1 MNQDAQEIQ
10 RDEYLEGL
18 LRENMIHIKAA
29 ALAGAASAGR
39 LPGMD
44 EADILSHV
52 LEGLL
57 RMARRGDAINNI
69 VGLTFQIGRRRAVD
83 LERKRRI
90 AARWVATARVIER
103 QHAQSP
109 ECHIARLSHARLVMD
124 VAGRDV
130 IALAL
135 ALADAPGAPPAA
147 RKRISRARERVRQVS
162 AELF

>member
-1 MNQDAQEIQ
+1 MNLDVQDIQ
-10 RDEYLEGL
+10 RDQYLERL
-18 LRENMIHIKAA
+18 LRRNIMHTKTA

-52 LEGLL
+52 FEGLL
-57 RMARRGDAINNI
+57 RIARRGDTIDNI
-69 VGLTFQIGRRRAVD
+69 AGLAFQIGRRRAVD

-90 AARWVATARVIER
+90 SAKWVATARVIEQ

-124 VAGRDV
+124 VAGLDV

-135 ALADAPGAPPAA
+135 TDAPGAAPAE
-147 RKRISRARERVRQVS
+147 RKRISRARERVRHVS

>member
-1 MNQDAQEIQ
+1 MNRDAQEIQ

-18 LRENMIHIKAA
+18 LRKNMMRTKAA

-44 EADILSHV
+44 EADIVSHV
-52 LEGLL
+52 LEGVL
-57 RMARRGDAINNI
+57 RMARRGEAIDNI
-69 VGLTFQIGRRRAVD
+69 VGLAFQIGRRRAVD

-90 AARWVATARVIER
+90 AARWVATARVIEQ
-103 QHAQSP
+103 QHARSP
-109 ECHIARLSHARLVMD
+109 ECHIARQSHARLVID

-135 ALADAPGAPPAA
+135 THAPGAVPAE

>member
-10 RDEYLEGL
+10 RDEYLKGL
-18 LRENMIHIKAA
+18 LRKNMIHIKAA

-44 EADILSHV
+44 EADIVSHV

-90 AARWVATARVIER
+90 ATRWVATVRVIEQ
-103 QHAQSP
+103 QHARSP

-135 ALADAPGAPPAA
+135 TDAPGAAPAE